1 MAEARGLARS
11 GLLYERLWAQGGGGW
26 DDELQRVPRA
36 AEGVQ
41 RGVRTAAVPAV
52 DRDRRGAGPRN
63 RVRRQVLRPRRT
75 HVLPHRRPR
84 AATPR

>member
-1 MAEARGLARS
+1 MAERS
-11 GLLYERLWAQGGGGW
+11 SRALLYDRLWALERW
-26 DDELQRVPRA
+26 RLQRVPRA
-36 AEGVQ
+36 PE
-41 RGVRTAAVPAV
+41 GVRTAAVPAV

-63 RVRRQVLRPRRT
+63 RARRQVLRPRRT